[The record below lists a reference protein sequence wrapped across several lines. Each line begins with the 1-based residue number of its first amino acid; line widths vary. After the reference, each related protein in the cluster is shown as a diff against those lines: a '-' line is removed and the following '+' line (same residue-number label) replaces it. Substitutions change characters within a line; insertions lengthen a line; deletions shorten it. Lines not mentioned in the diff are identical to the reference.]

1 MGYQYEIGS
10 RSTTSFSIILVFYP
24 YFVGEKNL
32 INLLL
37 FKIAFKQ
44 KSQEVL

>member
-1 MGYQYEIGS
+1 MFKDKISY
-10 RSTTSFSIILVFYP
+10 